1 MTADEKSRTDE
12 QPENTENTESP
23 EDTAITEVTE
33 DADVKDTGVED
44 ADVTDADVTDAAAQD
59 TEVEDT
65 EVEDTE
71 PATGELTNEADA
83 PAPAKGKSNSIR
95 LLVIAL
101 AVLLVASAA
110 VTAWLYFTKYRPAQL
125 TGETAQAQVLEDAKT
140 GTLAALTYSPD
151 SLDEDL
157 TTAKSHL
164 TGDFLSY
171 YTTFTDDV
179 VRKAVDEKKV
189 ATTAEIVRAAVSEM
203 NPDTAKV
210 LLFVNQTTTSADRPD
225 PSMAASSVLVTMTKV
240 DGDWLISAFDPV

>member
-1 MTADEKSRTDE
+1 MTADEKSPAG
-12 QPENTENTESP
+12 QP
-23 EDTAITEVTE
+23 EDTDTAAEPDSSPE
-33 DADVKDTGVED
+33 AEAADVAD
-44 ADVTDADVTDAAAQD
+44 AQADATAAEA
-59 TEVEDT
+59 
-65 EVEDTE
+65 TE
-71 PATGELTNEADA
+71 PADTEAAQAADA
-83 PAPAKGKSNSIR
+83 AVGEPTGAAAEKTEPKPKGAR

-110 VTAWLYFTKYRPAQL
+110 VTTWLYFTKYRPAQL
-125 TGETAQAQVLEDAKT
+125 TGATAQSEVLDAAKT
-140 GTLAALTYSPD
+140 GTLAALTYSP
-151 SLDEDL
+151 EDL
-157 TTAKSHL
+157 DGDLETAKSHL

-189 ATTAEIVRAAVSEM
+189 ATTAEVVRAAVSEM

-240 DGDWLISAFDPV
+240 DGNWLISAFDPV

>member
-1 MTADEKSRTDE
+1 MTADEKSPAE
-12 QPENTENTESP
+12 QPEDPDTSTEPDSSP
-23 EDTAITEVTE
+23 EAEAADAAEAEADDTA
-33 DADVKDTGVED
+33 
-44 ADVTDADVTDAAAQD
+44 AAA
-59 TEVEDT
+59 
-65 EVEDTE
+65 TE
-71 PATGELTNEADA
+71 PADSEATEAADSAEEPTGNGAEKTV
-83 PAPAKGKSNSIR
+83 PKAKGAR

-110 VTAWLYFTKYRPAQL
+110 LTAWLYFTKYRPAQL
-125 TGETAQAQVLEDAKT
+125 TGATAQSEVLDAAKT
-140 GTLAALTYSPD
+140 GTLAALTYSP
-151 SLDEDL
+151 EDL
-157 TTAKSHL
+157 DGDLATAKSHM

-189 ATTAEIVRAAVSEM
+189 ATTAEVVRAAVSEM

-240 DGDWLISAFDPV
+240 DGNWLISAFDPV